1 MSDLDRARAQR
12 LLQERGLDA
21 LVLTQP
27 ESFTYVTGLPGGV
40 PAMWRR
46 AGGATALVP
55 SDAGARLGAVVGD
68 LNADA
73 LARRAPDIDIRT
85 HPLWIDL
92 VDIEGLGPDA
102 PADTASRV
110 TEAYRRDNG
119 GQDVFLPRPTTFSA
133 AGAFAVLG
141 DLLRERGLARARIG
155 IDLEFMPAA
164 DFATLQRVLP
174 DIEWV
179 DASEVVRRLRAIKS
193 AREIDCI
200 RRACSLADAGFHALT
215 AGIEP
220 GQTPKDMTRL
230 WRDGVVAAAA
240 ACGETGLT
248 GMWDYMSVGSDPWS
262 GGGSVVP
269 GAILK
274 ADVGCIVEG
283 YNSDTAR
290 SYVFGEPDRTARDV
304 HAALES
310 AFEAG
315 LTAIRPGIAMRDVF
329 EVTVGAMRAAGYS
342 GYRRGHYGHSIG
354 ASVGSEEWPFFAA
367 DSDVILEPGMALAF
381 ETPFYGKGIGA
392 LTIEDS
398 LIVTETGIEVLNNL
412 PRELVRLG

>member
-1 MSDLDRARAQR
+1 MSDLDRSRAQR
-12 LLQERGLDA
+12 LLNERGLDA

-27 ESFTYVTGLPGGV
+27 ESFSYATGLPAGV

-46 AGGATALVP
+46 AGGATALIP
-55 SDAGARLGAVVGD
+55 ADAGARIGAVIGE
-68 LNADA
+68 LNADV
-73 LARRAPDIDIRT
+73 LARRAPEIDIRT

-92 VDIEGLGPDA
+92 VDISGI
-102 PADTASRV
+102 DTAGLDPAALV
-110 TEAYRRDNG
+110 TEAYRRENG
-119 GQDVFLPRPTTFSA
+119 GEAVFPPRPTTFSA
-133 AGAFAVLG
+133 SGAFAVLG
-141 DLLRERGLARARIG
+141 ELLRERGLARARIG

-164 DFATLQRVLP
+164 DFATLRRALP
-174 DIEWV
+174 DIDWV

-193 AREIDCI
+193 AREIDCV
-200 RRACSLADAGFHALT
+200 RRACALADAGFHALT
-215 AGIEP
+215 AGIRL
-220 GQTPKDMTRL
+220 GSTPQDMTRL
-230 WRDGVVAAAA
+230 WREGVAVAASAR
-240 ACGETGLT
+240 GEAGLT

-262 GGGSVVP
+262 GGGSLVP

-290 SYVFGEPDRTARDV
+290 SYVFGEPDPIARDV
-304 HAALES
+304 HAALED

-315 LTAIRPGIAMRDVF
+315 LAAIRPGVAMREVF
-329 EVTVGAMRAAGYS
+329 EVTAGAMRAAGYP

-367 DSDVILEPGMALAF
+367 DSDVILEPGMTLAF

-398 LIVTETGIEVLNNL
+398 LLVTPTGIEVFNAL
-412 PRELVRLG
+412 PRGLVRLG

>member
-1 MSDLDRARAQR
+1 MSDLDRQRARR
-12 LLQERGLDA
+12 LLDERGIDA

-27 ESFTYVTGLPGGV
+27 ESFSYATGLPAGV

-55 SDAGARLGAVVGD
+55 SDPEARLGAVIGE
-68 LNADA
+68 LNADV
-73 LARRAPDIDIRT
+73 LARRAPEIDVRT

-92 VDIEGLGPDA
+92 VDVDGLDTAGG
-102 PADTASRV
+102 ADTAGLV
-110 TEAYRRDNG
+110 TDAYRRDNDG
-119 GQDVFLPRPTTFSA
+119 NSVFAPRPTTYSA
-133 AGAFAVLG
+133 EGAFTVLG
-141 DLLRERGLARARIG
+141 EMLRERGLGKGRIG

-164 DFATLQRVLP
+164 DFATLRRVLP
-174 DIEWV
+174 DIDWV
-179 DASEVVRRLRAIKS
+179 DGSEVLRRLRAVKS
-193 AREIDCI
+193 PRELDCI
-200 RRACSLADAGFHALT
+200 RRACALSDAGFHAFT
-215 AGIEP
+215 AGIRA
-220 GQTPKDMTRL
+220 GQSPQDMTRL
-230 WRDGVVAAAA
+230 WRDGVAAAVVA
-240 ACGETGLT
+240 RGETGLT
-248 GMWDYMSVGSDPWS
+248 GMWDYMSVGPDPWS
-262 GGGSVVP
+262 GGGSVAP

-290 SYVFGEPDRTARDV
+290 SFVFGEPDRVARDV
-304 HAALES
+304 HAALEG
-310 AFEAG
+310 AYEAG
-315 LTAIRPGIAMRDVF
+315 LAAIRPGVAMRDVF
-329 EVTVGAMRAAGYS
+329 EVTVGAMRAAGYP

-398 LIVTETGIEVLNNL
+398 LVVTENGIDVLNAL
-412 PRELVRLG
+412 PRGLIRVG